1 MTHQRKHNV
10 LTAIIA
16 MSPMWLIAFAA
27 SLILSDCSG
36 ETQTNMPRQKAYPRI
51 ATHDSTFTA
60 LASNPIHFEISTAAE
75 VTLDSINT
83 SKVTGENSRWINIS
97 YKGYNA
103 VIYYTFT
110 PVDATTIN
118 NVLAN
123 RDERMALNAGD
134 NPSELTRITNANG
147 FSSRILTTTQS
158 VVTPIQF
165 ISTDGKDWV
174 VSGAVHLSGMYTA
187 DTDSLSPVINV
198 LRRDIIHSL
207 TTIKK

>member
-1 MTHQRKHNV
+1 MTRQRKHNV
-10 LTAIIA
+10 LTAILA
-16 MSPMWLIAFAA
+16 MLPIWIPAFAA
-27 SLILSDCSG
+27 SLLLSDCCG
-36 ETQTNMPRQKAYPRI
+36 EDQTNMPRQKAYPRI

-60 LASNPIHFEISTAAE
+60 LASSPIHFEISTAAK
-75 VTLDSINT
+75 VTLDSTNT
-83 SKVTGENSRWINIS
+83 GKASGENSRWIDIS
-97 YKGYNA
+97 YNSYNA
-103 VIYYTFT
+103 VIYCTFT
-110 PVDATTIN
+110 PVDASTIN

-134 NPSELTRITNANG
+134 NTSELIRLTNANG

-174 VSGAVHLSGMYTA
+174 VSGAIHLSGINTA
-187 DTDSLSPVINV
+187 DTDSLSPVITV
-198 LRRDIIHSL
+198 LRRDIIHTL